1 MEAFVLGILTVL
13 VIALLVSFFKNDSI
27 YFNTNR
33 YKIKSN
39 DDIVPVEFKVIKIE
53 DDTTQYE
60 EEKFSKP
67 LCKYTILTSFFFKT
81 KTRNYIHN
89 EYIFWD
95 EPNKYNIGDVLT
107 LSNIKE
113 SCKK

>member
-1 MEAFVLGILTVL
+1 METLIVGILIGLIIIFLVL
-13 VIALLVSFFKNDSI
+13 FFKNDSV

-39 DDIVPVEFKVIKIE
+39 NDIVPVEFKVIKIE
-53 DDTTQYE
+53 NDATQYE
-60 EEKFSKP
+60 KEKFSKP

-89 EYIFWD
+89 EYVFWD

-107 LSNIKE
+107 LTIRK
-113 SCKK
+113 